1 MNSDICMLDICMF
14 RRYEA
19 AFQLGDQQNALNLDI
34 LISDRDPLSS
44 IIGRCTLYSQGCR
57 MKAYKKPIE
66 ITVRVLKP
74 AQGVT
79 LPAQGTSS

>member
-34 LISDRDPLSS
+34 LISDRFWAVGLSFS
-44 IIGRCTLYSQGCR
+44 IYCQTLFRELSAGVLCTLKVAG
-57 MKAYKKPIE
+57 
-66 ITVRVLKP
+66 
-74 AQGVT
+74 
-79 LPAQGTSS
+79 